1 MNEIQYIEPQQEK
14 PKPTRGRGRPSE
26 SFKDKMIEDANG
38 EKLEKIHKA
47 MAGKK
52 GKDAALIILAAV
64 DLGWLLKPTYT
75 QVKNEFGDIGS
86 STGYNRYLTHSKFT
100 NEEIENLLNTL
111 EIKWQS
117 EWSEIQSSVIWDDV
131 LELLK
136 DKYPVPYVRFSSVY
150 KSFSTLDDFKQLI
163 W

>member
-1 MNEIQYIEPQQEK
+1 MRCWKCNNPDTKVVDSRIVDNGQTIRRRRECEVCGYRFTTFERVWMTELMVIK
-14 PKPTRGRGRPSE
+14 
-26 SFKDKMIEDANG
+26 KDWSKEMYDRS
-38 EKLEKIHKA
+38 KLKKAILLAFAKI
-47 MAGKK
+47 
-52 GKDAALIILAAV
+52 D
-64 DLGWLLKPTYT
+64 
-75 QVKNEFGDIGS
+75 
-86 STGYNRYLTHSKFT
+86 FT

-117 EWSEIQSSVIWDDV
+117 EWSEIQSNVIWDDV

>member
-1 MNEIQYIEPQQEK
+1 MKCGKCSNPDTKVVDSRIVDNWQTIRRRRECEVCGYRFTTFERVWMTELMVIK
-14 PKPTRGRGRPSE
+14 
-26 SFKDKMIEDANG
+26 KDWSKEMYDRS
-38 EKLEKIHKA
+38 KLKKA
-47 MAGKK
+47 
-52 GKDAALIILAAV
+52 ILLAFAKT
-64 DLGWLLKPTYT
+64 D
-75 QVKNEFGDIGS
+75 
-86 STGYNRYLTHSKFT
+86 FT

-111 EIKWQS
+111 EIKRQT

-150 KSFSTLDDFKQLI
+150 KSFNSLDDFKQLI

>member
-1 MNEIQYIEPQQEK
+1 MWGLWVQIHYFWTCGNDRIDGNKKRLIK
-14 PKPTRGRGRPSE
+14 GNVW
-26 SFKDKMIEDANG
+26 SF
-38 EKLEKIHKA
+38 
-47 MAGKK
+47 
-52 GKDAALIILAAV
+52 
-64 DLGWLLKPTYT
+64 
-75 QVKNEFGDIGS
+75 
-86 STGYNRYLTHSKFT
+86 
-100 NEEIENLLNTL
+100 EIENLLNTL

-117 EWSEIQSSVIWDDV
+117 EGSEIQSSVIWDDV

>member
-1 MNEIQYIEPQQEK
+1 MKCGKCSNPDTKVVDSRIVDNWQTIRRRRECEICGYRFTTFERVWMTELMVIK
-14 PKPTRGRGRPSE
+14 
-26 SFKDKMIEDANG
+26 KDWSKEMYDRS
-38 EKLEKIHKA
+38 KLKKA
-47 MAGKK
+47 
-52 GKDAALIILAAV
+52 ILLAFAKT
-64 DLGWLLKPTYT
+64 D
-75 QVKNEFGDIGS
+75 
-86 STGYNRYLTHSKFT
+86 FT
-100 NEEIENLLNTL
+100 NEDIENLLNTL

-117 EWSEIQSSVIWDDV
+117 EGSEIQSSVIWDDV

>member
-1 MNEIQYIEPQQEK
+1 MKCGKCSNPDTKVVDSRIVDNWQTIRRRRECEVCGYRFTTFERVWMTELMVIKKDWSKEMYDRSKLKKAILL
-14 PKPTRGRGRPSE
+14 
-26 SFKDKMIEDANG
+26 SFAKTD
-38 EKLEKIHKA
+38 
-47 MAGKK
+47 
-52 GKDAALIILAAV
+52 
-64 DLGWLLKPTYT
+64 
-75 QVKNEFGDIGS
+75 
-86 STGYNRYLTHSKFT
+86 FT

-111 EIKWQS
+111 EIKRQS

-150 KSFSTLDDFKQLI
+150 KSFNSLDDFKQLI